1 MTVQLIGSLR
11 QLSTLKV
18 MIIHLVKQV
27 MRGHGVKIEM
37 KSVIVIALVSMWTEV
52 LNNFGQKMR
61 IRVLLSI
68 LVLIQVP
75 LKLKYCLNL

>member
-1 MTVQLIGSLR
+1 MIVQLIGSLR

-18 MIIHLVKQV
+18 MIIHLVRQV
-27 MRGHGVKIEM
+27 MRDHGVKIEM

-61 IRVLLSI
+61 IRVRLSL